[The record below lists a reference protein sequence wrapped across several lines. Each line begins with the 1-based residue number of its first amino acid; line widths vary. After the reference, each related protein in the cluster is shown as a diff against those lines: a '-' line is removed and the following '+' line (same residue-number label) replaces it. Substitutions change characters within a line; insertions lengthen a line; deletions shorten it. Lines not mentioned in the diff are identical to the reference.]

1 MTINGWSE
9 TTEEARARWE
19 AKQPVT
25 DRQLMEMTLADAERL
40 VELTKPDLEEEV
52 RQALE
57 NFNQAVNNYRRVK
70 REMQAK
76 REANEAAAL
85 RTIRRAAL
93 IAIVPAIVAVIFLLA
108 VIL

>member
-1 MTINGWSE
+1 MNGR
-9 TTEEARARWE
+9 T
-19 AKQPVT
+19 VT
-25 DRQLMEMTLADAERL
+25 DRELLEGALRDAEQL

-57 NFNQAVNNYRRVK
+57 SYNQAVNNYRRVK

-76 REANEAAAL
+76 REAMESAAL
-85 RTIRRAAL
+85 RSIRRAAL
-93 IAIVPAIVAVIFLLA
+93 IAIVPAIVAVIFLMA